1 MSGMHL
7 LPVYYSTTN
16 TRKRKQKKKSA
27 SVLEAERQHAKFL
40 KKMGISSRSSAGTEQ
55 RSSKPWV
62 TGSSPVE
69 STKSQTRSSVWLERT
84 AHNGY
89 VAGSNPA
96 GSTNNVLYDSSMSK
110 KPENVYTGTEIIGIA
125 QMHKSNAVPVRNK
138 KSAEEVAKMRR
149 WWKQLYLGEKK
160 MNELNS
166 LLEQVGTLRD
176 EIQEQEQRLLS
187 LKKQHHAFD
196 DKIKALLNDQVRQLV
211 DEKYS
216 IRLTMYHE
224 LKKKEVAKMR
234 RWW

>member
-16 TRKRKQKKKSA
+16 TRKRKQKKKSK
-27 SVLEAERQHAKFL
+27 SVLEAERKHAKFL
-40 KKMGISSRSSAGTEQ
+40 KKMGVGTRSSAGTEQ

-62 TGSSPVE
+62 AGSSPAE
-69 STKSQTRSSVWLERT
+69 CAKSQTRSSVWLERT

-149 WWKQLYLGEKK
+149 G
-160 MNELNS
+160 
-166 LLEQVGTLRD
+166 
-176 EIQEQEQRLLS
+176 
-187 LKKQHHAFD
+187 
-196 DKIKALLNDQVRQLV
+196 
-211 DEKYS
+211 
-216 IRLTMYHE
+216 
-224 LKKKEVAKMR
+224 
-234 RWW
+234 